1 MLTGLV
7 VGMNRN
13 PLLPLLNWLLY
24 LVNYGWVGGGGFK
37 YRLIKCY
44 SRAINFLG
52 TFRVTSK

>member
-24 LVNYGWVGGGGFK
+24 LVNYGWVGGGG
-37 YRLIKCY
+37 
-44 SRAINFLG
+44 
-52 TFRVTSK
+52 V